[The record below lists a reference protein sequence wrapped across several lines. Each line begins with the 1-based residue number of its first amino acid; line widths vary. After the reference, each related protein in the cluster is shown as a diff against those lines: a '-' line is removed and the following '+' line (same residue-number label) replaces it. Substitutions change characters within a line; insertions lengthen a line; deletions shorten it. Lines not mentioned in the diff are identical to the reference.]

1 MRQDAI
7 SRILSVTTT
16 LDDALD
22 EDQVTAV
29 QDLIV
34 LITQPLSRDDI
45 EALMSLLPY
54 AGDTAHGLSWAV
66 LHTIEAAPIW
76 PLWDVLADIEHE
88 WVEVLIARIRN
99 GDHLASS

>member
-22 EDQVTAV
+22 EDQLTAV
-29 QDLIV
+29 QDLIA
-34 LITQPLSRDDI
+34 LIEQPLSRADI
-45 EALMSLLPY
+45 ETLVSLLPSG
-54 AGDTAHGLSWAV
+54 GDSAHGLNWAV
-66 LHTIEAAPIW
+66 LHTIEAAPLW